1 MHLCGF
7 ESQMLKEGGLE
18 MIDAEEI
25 GVVYKLPVADL
36 QPHPLN
42 PYQVR
47 DDAAMEELTASIQKH
62 GVLVPVIARKKDE
75 SFELIAGHRRQHAA
89 QRIGMEAIPVLVL
102 DLDDDDDII
111 QLVDSNIQ
119 REEVLPSERAWAY
132 KLRMDAMKHRAGRR
146 LKEVDENSPKISAN
160 FRSDDELGILAGVS
174 GDTIRNYISLTNLIK
189 PIMDMVDDKLISLSP
204 AYAIAALPKEHQE
217 ILLDAMECEQ
227 VTPSV
232 SQAQRIRKLS
242 MSGQLDADVVLEIM
256 QEKKKPIKS
265 DVTLAGEK
273 IRKYFPKSYTPMQME
288 AVILKL
294 LEAWQRKRER
304 DQSR

>member
-1 MHLCGF
+1 MTDMVN
-7 ESQMLKEGGLE
+7 QNTP
-18 MIDAEEI
+18 EEI
-25 GVVYKLPVADL
+25 GVVYRIPVSEL
-36 QPHPLN
+36 KPHPLN
-42 PYQVR
+42 PYHVR
-47 DDAAMEELTASIQKH
+47 DDEAMQELAASIQKH
-62 GVLVPVIARKKDE
+62 GVLVPVIARRKDDG
-75 SFELIAGHRRQHAA
+75 FELIAGHRRQHAA

-102 DLDDDDDII
+102 DMDDDEAII

-119 REEVLPSERAWAY
+119 REGVLPSERAWAY
-132 KLRMDAMKHRAGRR
+132 KLRMDAMKHQAGRPS
-146 LKEVDENSPKISAN
+146 KEADENSPKISAN

-242 MSGQLDADVVLEIM
+242 MSGQFNADVVFEIM
-256 QEKKKPIKS
+256 MEQKKPIKS

-304 DQSR
+304 NQSR

>member
-1 MHLCGF
+1 MTDMVN
-7 ESQMLKEGGLE
+7 QNTP
-18 MIDAEEI
+18 EEI
-25 GVVYKLPVADL
+25 GVVYRIPVSEL
-36 QPHPLN
+36 KPHPLN
-42 PYQVR
+42 PYHVR
-47 DDAAMEELTASIQKH
+47 DDEAMQELAASIQKH
-62 GVLVPVIARKKDE
+62 GVLVPVIARRKDDG
-75 SFELIAGHRRQHAA
+75 FELIAGHRRQHAA

-102 DLDDDDDII
+102 DMDDDEAII

-119 REEVLPSERAWAY
+119 REGVLPSERAWAY
-132 KLRMDAMKHRAGRR
+132 KLRMDAMKHQAGRPS
-146 LKEVDENSPKISAN
+146 KEADENSPKISAN

-242 MSGQLDADVVLEIM
+242 MSGQFNADVVFEIM
-256 QEKKKPIKS
+256 MEQKKPIKS